1 MKKAFIV
8 LSTGILMISSV
19 TFISCGGNADKD
31 ATKTDTVATAA
42 PAAPQPNPMAQEGL
56 ELIGKSDCLTCHK
69 VNEAATGPAYS
80 LVAAKYA
87 DNPTG
92 QDSLVNKIIKGGS
105 GSWGAIP
112 MPPHPT
118 LAPEDVKKM
127 VAYVMSLK
135 P

>member
-8 LSTGILMISSV
+8 LSSGILMISSV
-19 TFISCGGNADKD
+19 TFMSCGSNADKD
-31 ATKTDTVATAA
+31 AAKTDTVASAA
-42 PAAPQPNPMAQEGL
+42 PAAPTPDPMVKEGL
-56 ELIGKSDCLTCHK
+56 ELISKSDCLTCHK
-69 VNEAATGPAYS
+69 VNEASVGPAYS

-87 DNPTG
+87 GNQAG
-92 QDSLVNKIIKGGS
+92 QDSLVNKIIKGGA
-105 GSWGAIP
+105 GNWGAVP
-112 MPPHPT
+112 MMAHPN

>member
-8 LSTGILMISSV
+8 LSSGILMISSV
-19 TFISCGGNADKD
+19 TFMSCGGNADKD
-31 ATKTDTVATAA
+31 AAKTDTVASAA
-42 PAAPQPNPMAQEGL
+42 PAAPTPDPMVKEGL
-56 ELIGKSDCLTCHK
+56 ELISKSDCLTCHK
-69 VNEAATGPAYS
+69 VNEASVGPAYS

-87 DNPTG
+87 GNQAG
-92 QDSLVNKIIKGGS
+92 QDSLVHKIIKGGA
-105 GSWGAIP
+105 GNWGAVP
-112 MPPHPT
+112 MMAHPN